1 MEINNLAARR
11 HSHGLSLRAVAALS
25 GVSYGTI
32 RRYEIGITD
41 MSVSKLN
48 AINDAYDKLEAHKNV
63 R

>member
-25 GVSYGTI
+25 GVSYATV
-32 RRYEIGITD
+32 RRYEQGLTD

-48 AINDAYDKLEAHKNV
+48 AINAAYDQLEAHKNV